1 MKRSSPNEEEKEKLM
16 AAFKAFKEEK
26 KKIGSN
32 SQAAVEAVD
41 KFERQVEN
49 IYNEPPKTKAKSKS
63 SSRSSSSSSRLP
75 PPRRG
80 AIHGDRVMKKVKKK
94 IKRVSKKKK

>member
-16 AAFKAFKEEK
+16 AAFKAFKEAK

-63 SSRSSSSSSRLP
+63 SSRSSSSRLP